1 MKCDVFQIDAFATHV
16 FAGNPALICC
26 LDDWPE
32 DALLQ
37 AIAAEH
43 GGGAVIAFLV
53 DRGSHFEIRYF
64 MSIGE
69 LGLVGHASLAAAHVV
84 LRILKPGLGAAVLQ
98 RRSGTLKVASLGDD
112 LLAITLPAL
121 PAGRCEAPPALAAA
135 LGVPLREVRV
145 NRNQYFAILDSEE
158 TVTGLAP
165 DMAELM
171 KLDRDG
177 VIVTAPG
184 KASEFV
190 SRAFAPKE
198 GLPEDPVCGSA
209 HLALVPYWSERL
221 KRNEH
226 VALQLSPRGGELHC
240 ALQGDEVRLA
250 GRCALYMQGTIHI

>member
-1 MKCDVFQIDAFATHV
+1 MKCDVFQIDAFAAHV
-16 FAGNPALICC
+16 FAGNPALVCC
-26 LDDWPE
+26 LHDWPE
-32 DALLQ
+32 DGLLR

-43 GGGAVIAFLV
+43 GGGAVVAFLV

-84 LRILKPGLGAAVLQ
+84 LRILRPGLAEAVLQ
-98 RRSGTLKVASLGDD
+98 RRNGTLKVASLAGD

-121 PAGRCEAPPALAAA
+121 PAATCAVPPALAAA
-135 LGVPLREVRV
+135 LGVPLRDVRV
-145 NRNQYFAILDSEE
+145 NQNQYFAILDSEA
-158 TVTGLAP
+158 TVAALAP
-165 DMAELM
+165 DMTALM
-171 KLDRDG
+171 QLDRDG

-184 KASEFV
+184 TASAFV

-221 KRNEH
+221 GRSEH

-240 ALQGDEVRLA
+240 ALLGEEVRLA
-250 GRCALYMQGTIHI
+250 GRCALYLQGTIHV